1 MVIPIYSSNFV
12 FLYYCISVSLLPFS
26 FPFFSSSLL
35 IFRTLRYILEKHWRK
50 QEVLKHATRNME
62 YLIFGLLI
70 SPSIYACLIFSRCIH
85 ERFSLP
91 PFFPFL
97 FFIFPYVLSAIYV
110 RNLFLL
116 VTRRFLLFSSFL
128 HLVLAC
134 LHLSWQQFFV
144 RQRSFILPSSCL
156 LDGRLLALI
165 LFRHFLKLCIA
176 PFVDSNRFH
185 SYTLC
190 SIHFLTRCIFKHPR
204 LHSFCHS
211 YPFSYLILSSSLL
224 FFFYFSLYNL
234 FYFLL

>member
-26 FPFFSSSLL
+26 FPFFSSSLFSSSHL

-85 ERFSLP
+85 ERFFAPPP
-91 PFFPFL
+91 PFLPFL

-144 RQRSFILPSSCL
+144 RQRA
-156 LDGRLLALI
+156 DA
-165 LFRHFLKLCIA
+165 
-176 PFVDSNRFH
+176 
-185 SYTLC
+185 
-190 SIHFLTRCIFKHPR
+190 
-204 LHSFCHS
+204 
-211 YPFSYLILSSSLL
+211 LSSFRLVVS
-224 FFFYFSLYNL
+224 
-234 FYFLL
+234 